1 MIRVL
6 TIEMEIT
13 MRKLHLMSKLGII
26 YLTWSRLLQKDL
38 VPHKITLKQQYVLGQ
53 LAKKDFLYPSQ
64 IADIL
69 FCDRPTAT
77 VIIKNMERAKWVRR
91 EKDIENAKQIRIYI
105 TEEGRQKLAS
115 LKDIS
120 GPEDMDRYDPLNC
133 LTSEE
138 KQQLDALVTKVLLH
152 INAGKDKPK

>member
-1 MIRVL
+1 
-6 TIEMEIT
+6 

-64 IADIL
+64 IADML

-91 EKDIENAKQIRIYI
+91 ERDTENAKQIRIYL

-115 LKDIS
+115 LKGIS
-120 GPEDMDRYDPLNC
+120 GSEDMDRYDPLNC
-133 LTSEE
+133 LTAEE
-138 KQQLDALVTKVLLH
+138 RQQLDTLLTKVLSH
-152 INAGKDKPK
+152 INVGKSNSK